1 MANSPGEPISILS
14 LDRGVM
20 EYRDYY
26 AILGIPRDATQ
37 ADIKRAY
44 KKSARKFHPDVSKET
59 DAHQKFIQA
68 KEAYEVLKDPQ
79 KRAAYDQLGKDWHTG
94 ESFDVPPDW
103 EREFQFSG
111 DSFTRG
117 DAGAFSDFFES
128 LFGSHFGHRPD
139 RAQRAHRAHGANAHF
154 KAKGEDIHAQVLID
168 IEDSFHGAVRS
179 LTLPSSRMD
188 GTQPQT
194 VNLKI
199 PKGVREGQH
208 IRLRGKGMPGHSGG
222 EAGDLYLEVSFR
234 PHALYRLEQKNL
246 CMTLPVTPW
255 EAALGAKIK
264 IPSPTGPIEVKVPA
278 NSDSEKTLRLRGRGL
293 PGTTPGDMLITLNIV
308 QPKVETEQ
316 EKALYRQMQDL
327 MSFNPRSQFGF
338 ES

>member
-1 MANSPGEPISILS
+1 
-14 LDRGVM
+14 M

-26 AILGIPRDATQ
+26 AILGVPRDTTQ

-44 KKSARKFHPDVSKET
+44 KKSARKYHPDVSKDP
-59 DAHQKFIQA
+59 DAQQKFIQA

-94 ESFDVPPDW
+94 ENFDVPPDW
-103 EREFQFSG
+103 EGNFEFSSDG
-111 DSFTRG
+111 FTQG
-117 DAGAFSDFFES
+117 DAAAFSDFFES
-128 LFGSHFGHRPD
+128 LFGGHFGHRAE
-139 RAQRAHRAHGANAHF
+139 RTHRARSAHQHF
-154 KAKGEDIHAQVLID
+154 TAKGEDIHAKVQID

-179 LTLPSSRMD
+179 LTLPTSPLD
-188 GTQPQT
+188 GAQPQT

-208 IRLRGKGMPGHSGG
+208 IRLGGKGMPGHGG
-222 EAGDLYLEVSFR
+222 GAAGDLYLEVSFR
-234 PHALYRLEQKNL
+234 PHPLYRLEQKNL

-264 IPSPTGPIEVKVPA
+264 IPTPTGAIEVTIPA
-278 NSDSEKTLRLRGRGL
+278 NSVSGKILRLRGRGL
-293 PGTTPGDMLITLNIV
+293 PGDAPGDMLVTLNIV
-308 QPKVETEQ
+308 PPKVKTEQ
-316 EKALYRQMQDL
+316 EKALFRQMQDL
-327 MSFNPRSQFGF
+327 MPFNPRSQFGF

>member
-1 MANSPGEPISILS
+1 
-14 LDRGVM
+14 M

-26 AILGIPRDATQ
+26 AILEIPRDATL

-44 KKSARKFHPDVSKET
+44 KKSGRKFHPDVSKDP
-59 DAHQKFIQA
+59 DAQQKFIQA

-94 ESFDVPPDW
+94 ENFDVPPNW
-103 EREFQFSG
+103 EGNFEFSSDGFTQG
-111 DSFTRG
+111 DT
-117 DAGAFSDFFES
+117 AAFSDFFES
-128 LFGSHFGHRPD
+128 LFGGHFGHR
-139 RAQRAHRAHGANAHF
+139 AERAHQARSAHQHF
-154 KAKGEDIHAQVLID
+154 SAKGEDIHAKVQID

-179 LTLPSSRMD
+179 LTLPASPLD

-208 IRLRGKGMPGHSGG
+208 IRLGGKGMPGHGG
-222 EAGDLYLEVSFR
+222 GATGDLYLEVSFR
-234 PHALYRLEQKNL
+234 PHPLYRLEQKNL
-246 CMTLPVTPW
+246 CLSLPVTPW

-264 IPSPTGPIEVKVPA
+264 IPTPTGAIEVTVPA
-278 NSDSEKTLRLRGRGL
+278 NSVSGKILRLRGRGL
-293 PGTTPGDMLITLNIV
+293 PGTSPGDMLITLNIV

-316 EKALYRQMQDL
+316 EKALFRQMQDL
-327 MSFNPRSQFGF
+327 MPFNPRSQFGF
-338 ES
+338 KS